1 MFRRRHSRKGVR
13 KRKVIRKLG
22 CLGVE
27 RNKQSH
33 DVEYEEPC
41 IVEDLES
48 SGVVT
53 IR

>member
-1 MFRRRHSRKGVR
+1 MFRRRCLRKGVR
-13 KRKVIRKLG
+13 KRNVIQKLG

-33 DVEYEEPC
+33 DVEYEEPFT
-41 IVEDLES
+41 VEDSES

-53 IR
+53 VR